1 MYNESDYL
9 MLSGIQH
16 YRFCPRQCALI
27 HLEQLWAENFLTAHG
42 EVLHEK
48 VHSGIGESRKILR
61 TERDLPI
68 FSSLIGITGKTD
80 AVEFYRDGKIIP
92 IEYKHGSPKA
102 ETEDEVQLC
111 AQVICLEEMLGTK
124 IDEGAIFYFKVKK
137 RVPVRITDELR
148 KETFEIALKFH
159 QLMESN
165 VTPKAEYSRKC
176 ESCSLIE
183 SCFPENAGKGKSV
196 SYYLERRIK
205 KEPNFEDEGQEEN

>member
-27 HLEQLWAENFLTAHG
+27 HLEQLWAENYLTAHG

-48 VHSGIGESRKILR
+48 VHSGIGESRKVLR

-68 FSSLIGITGKTD
+68 FSSLLGITGKTD
-80 AVEFYRDGKIIP
+80 AVEFYKDGKVIP
-92 IEYKHGSPKA
+92 IEYKHGSPKS

-111 AQVICLEEMLGTK
+111 AQVICLEEMLNVK

-137 RVPVRITDELR
+137 RVPIKITDELR
-148 KETFEIALKFH
+148 EETIEIAKKFH
-159 QLMESN
+159 ELIESKI
-165 VTPKAEYSRKC
+165 TPKAEYQKRC
-176 ESCSLIE
+176 EACSLID

-196 SYYLERRIK
+196 ENYLKRWIP
-205 KEPNFEDEGQEEN
+205 KEPFIDEEE

>member
-27 HLEQLWAENFLTAHG
+27 HLEQLWAENYLTAHG

-48 VHSGIGESRKILR
+48 VHSGIGESRKVLR

-68 FSSLIGITGKTD
+68 FSSLLGITGKTD
-80 AVEFYRDGKIIP
+80 AVEFYKGGKIIP
-92 IEYKHGSPKA
+92 IEYKHGSPKS

-111 AQVICLEEMLGTK
+111 AQVICLEEMLGVK

-137 RVPVRITDELR
+137 RVPIKITDELR
-148 KETFEIALKFH
+148 SETIEIAKNFH
-159 QLMESN
+159 ELIESKT
-165 VTPKAEYSRKC
+165 TPKAEYLKRC
-176 ESCSLIE
+176 EACSLKE

-196 SYYLERRIK
+196 ENYLKRWVE
-205 KEPNFEDEGQEEN
+205 KEPSIDEEDL